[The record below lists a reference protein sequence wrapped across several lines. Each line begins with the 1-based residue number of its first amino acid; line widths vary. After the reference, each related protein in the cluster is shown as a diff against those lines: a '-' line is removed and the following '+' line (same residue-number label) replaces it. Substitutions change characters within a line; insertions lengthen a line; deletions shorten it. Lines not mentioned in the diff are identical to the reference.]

1 MQPVFRTAVLLA
13 LFAAADA
20 ACAAEPLRKWTN
32 PQGRSIQARLISI
45 EGTTARLQM
54 ANGDFVDVALD
65 KFSAEDRKYLESRKD
80 TADGGDSTKPE
91 INSTTRD
98 DKTGSNLTST
108 SATLELKKNRKWSDR
123 RGKQITARFIR
134 FHEGKAIL
142 MQGNKAVDVPFGD
155 LSDADQAFLKERFE
169 ALGKAE
175 DVPPAIPTPTRDAT
189 SIAGGNVG
197 AAPPPWFAQG
207 QPPPAAG
214 RQNVPPNAMSN
225 FPRSIPTPPRIEF
238 PRPFTPP
245 AASTPPAA
253 ASAYN
258 SPQNT
263 SSAANAGSQQ
273 TTSPTAIASAPAF
286 DPSAS
291 QSQQPIYQRQ
301 TQDMS
306 RPSVTSTRPSSRPF
320 GSSFFDSQRTSDPRP
335 APDFAASP
343 SPATSPFRSAPQ
355 EMVVQCG
362 KCLKTQKPGFKAGGR
377 CQHCGSVIDIIVD
390 ESGKTVE
397 KSVRATGKSIKFWVA
412 IAVLVIS
419 VLGGAIAK
427 LRGS

>member
-1 MQPVFRTAVLLA
+1 MQPVIRTAVFLA

-45 EGTTARLQM
+45 EGTVARLQL
-54 ANGDFVDVALD
+54 ANGDSVDVALD

-80 TADGGDSTKPE
+80 ATNGGASTKTEAPASGG
-91 INSTTRD
+91 NSTD
-98 DKTGSNLTST
+98 AAKT
-108 SATLELKKNRKWSDR
+108 ATIELKKNRKWSDR

-142 MQGNKAVDVPFGD
+142 MQGNKPVDVPFGD
-155 LSDADQAFLKERFE
+155 LGDADQTFLKERFE
-169 ALGKAE
+169 ALGKGD
-175 DVPPAIPTPTRDAT
+175 DVPPAIPTTTRDAT
-189 SIAGGNVG
+189 SIAGGGVG

-207 QPPPAAG
+207 HPPPAAG
-214 RQNVPPNAMSN
+214 PHNMPPNAMAN
-225 FPRSIPTPPRIEF
+225 FPRSTPTPPRIEF
-238 PRPFTPP
+238 PRPVTPP
-245 AASTPPAA
+245 AFSTPPPA

-258 SPQNT
+258 SPQNAPN
-263 SSAANAGSQQ
+263 AAKAGSQQ
-273 TTSPTAIASAPAF
+273 TSSTAAIASAPAF

-301 TQDMS
+301 TQDIS
-306 RPSVTSTRPSSRPF
+306 QPSVTSTWPSSRPF
-320 GSSFFDSQRTSDPRP
+320 GSSFFDSRRASEPQP
-335 APDFAASP
+335 APDFSASP
-343 SPATSPFRSAPQ
+343 SPATSPFSSAPQ

-377 CQHCGSVIDIIVD
+377 CQHCGTVIDIIVD
-390 ESGKTVE
+390 EGGTTVD
-397 KSVRATGKSIKFWVA
+397 KSIRATGKSIKFWVA

-419 VLGGAIAK
+419 VIGGAIAK